1 MAKITALGFVMPVRD
16 IDKAVRFYCD
26 AFDLTEVFRTD
37 QIAFVGIE
45 GTDSAVG
52 LLLDPVA
59 AGSGPMHVGFHTDHA
74 LDLGDVIKAVEGAG
88 GKLLQRSEH
97 APGVPFARIAD
108 PDGNELEI

>member
-59 AGSGPMHVGFHTDHA
+59 AARCMSGSILTMHSTSA
-74 LDLGDVIKAVEGAG
+74 T
-88 GKLLQRSEH
+88 
-97 APGVPFARIAD
+97 
-108 PDGNELEI
+108 